1 MTEAALIGA
10 TAMALYAYN
19 VSPGERAEK
28 LYHHFKGACAEP
40 AELLRWVDHHSWA
53 TEMPWP
59 TAKVYLAHALE
70 RYGNEARR
78 RVEMN
83 EAFASGGDRA

>member
-1 MTEAALIGA
+1 MIESV
-10 TAMALYAYN
+10 AMALYVYN

-40 AELLRWVDHHSWA
+40 DELLRWVDHHAWA
-53 TEMPWP
+53 TQMPWP

-70 RYGNEARR
+70 RYGEEARR
-78 RVEMN
+78 KVEM
-83 EAFASGGDRA
+83 ETAFEREGS